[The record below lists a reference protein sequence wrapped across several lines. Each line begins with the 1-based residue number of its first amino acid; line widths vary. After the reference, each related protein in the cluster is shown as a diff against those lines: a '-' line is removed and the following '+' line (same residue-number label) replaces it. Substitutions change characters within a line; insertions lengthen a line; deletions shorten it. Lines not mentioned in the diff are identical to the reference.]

1 MTRLVEARSVGRFY
15 GEVVGLSDV
24 TLSVPK
30 GVVGLLGPN
39 GAGKSTFLKLFVG
52 ELAPSRGT
60 MTVLGETPFANRR
73 LFARLGFCPQQDALY
88 GEMTGLEFVSFLLGL
103 SGYSR
108 ADARRLAVRAL
119 ERVQLDGAMHQR
131 TRGYSKGMRQRA
143 KIAQAIA
150 HGPEVIVLD
159 EPMTGLDPIAR
170 RDAVQLF
177 AELAREGASIVMS
190 SHVLHEVEAL
200 TQDIVLLHRGRLLAQ
215 GSVRDVRDLLSSHPR
230 KVEIH
235 AREPR
240 RLARALLALDGVA
253 SVRVDPARGDGP
265 GVVRVET
272 TDLDLF
278 QSSLPRVAVDT
289 AAGIRSVETPD
300 SGLEAVFDYLVESS
314 T

>member
-52 ELAPSRGT
+52 ELAPSRGA

>member
-60 MTVLGETPFANRR
+60 LTVLGETPFANRR

-103 SGYSR
+103 SGFSR